1 MSKKIQIKKLDSK
14 VSKLYKEYSSLEAKQ
29 DLTND
34 EDIYA
39 LCSQQMEEV
48 NNKITSI
55 SSERETL
62 YDSL

>member
-34 EDIYA
+34 EDMYA

-55 SSERETL
+55 SSEREIL